1 MSAALDN
8 KNRNNFFMYYS
19 TMLKDTKEKALGY
32 AVSYNGT
39 FSCVDFS
46 LSIVMYNSYD
56 TYYYSQDLHG
66 LSEVLL

>member
-1 MSAALDN
+1 
-8 KNRNNFFMYYS
+8 MYYS